1 MYPYILLSAALFL
14 SPTSA
19 LATEWESL
27 VKKAGAEL
35 SVDLDSYDEKGAYSS
50 ILAKREVYG
59 KQAVAK
65 QMKLEFDCSKQ
76 TYRTLATAS
85 FDAKGKLL
93 SQTTGTSEF
102 QSLQHDEDA
111 RTIAG
116 LVCQVRRMVNP
127 SS

>member
-1 MYPYILLSAALFL
+1 MYPFILFSAAILWL
-14 SPTSA
+14 PA
-19 LATEWESL
+19 HAGATEWESV
-27 VKKAGAEL
+27 VKKAGTEL
-35 SVDLDSYDEKGAYSS
+35 SVDLDSYNEKGEYSS
-50 ILAKREVYG
+50 ILAKRETHG
-59 KQAVAK
+59 KQAIAK

-76 TYRTLATAS
+76 TYRTLSTAS

-93 SQTTGTSEF
+93 SQSPGMREF

-111 RTIAG
+111 KTIAG